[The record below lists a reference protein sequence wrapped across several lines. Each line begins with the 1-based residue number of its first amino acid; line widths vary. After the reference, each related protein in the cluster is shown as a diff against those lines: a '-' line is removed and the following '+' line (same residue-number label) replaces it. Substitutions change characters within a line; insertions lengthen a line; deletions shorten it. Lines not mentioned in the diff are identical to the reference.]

1 MKGKKADKARI
12 KSAVTAFLKDEHRL
26 VFGFEE
32 AGDTVR
38 HRIFRKAA
46 DSLSLFN
53 PYFDV
58 NGALYLRR
66 LFSKDAKVL
75 VMLRPCEIRAY
86 VELSKLTQVE
96 RESVIAVAIDCFGA
110 IPSKEAEPV
119 PLEPEGLRSSLAAS
133 GKLRYA
139 CKFCREPRGLVG
151 DAGIRVDKEGVLWT
165 HALTPRGEEF
175 VSSIQGDDDQMPD
188 EFLVAPGSN
197 GEPFQSDM
205 DKFSKDFEKCIM
217 CMNCRDM
224 CPVCYCIDCV
234 FHGDEYVPKGDAFIN
249 KMLRSEGAPLPLGKE
264 LFHFIR
270 MYHVSQT
277 CVACGACEEAC
288 PQRIPLTKYMK
299 GTSERLQKLFSYMS
313 GRSFDETIPYLTF
326 LEDELKDAED

>member
-1 MKGKKADKARI
+1 MKGKKTDTARI
-12 KSAVTAFLKDEHRL
+12 RDAVTLFLRDERHL

-32 AGDTVR
+32 AGETVR
-38 HRIFRKAA
+38 HRIYRRDAR
-46 DSLSLFN
+46 SLSLFN

-58 NGALYLRR
+58 NGAVYLRR

-96 RESVIAVAIDCFGA
+96 RESIIAVSIDCFGA
-110 IPSKEAEPV
+110 IPSKEAEPILLK
-119 PLEPEGLRSSLAAS
+119 PAGLQSLLAAT

-139 CKFCREPRGLVG
+139 CKHCREPKGVVG
-151 DAGIRVDKEGVLWT
+151 DVGIRVDKDGVLWA
-165 HALTPRGEEF
+165 HALTPRGEGF

-188 EFLVAPGSN
+188 EFPVGAGSN
-197 GEPFQSDM
+197 GASFQTDM
-205 DKFSKDFEKCIM
+205 DQFSKDFEKCIM

-249 KMLRSEGAPLPLGKE
+249 KILRLGDISLPLGKE

-288 PQRIPLTKYMK
+288 PQKIPLTKYMK